1 MFRGIRF
8 VPDTTT
14 IDFIGKRMIGML
26 LSGLLVAVSLISL
39 SVQGL
44 NFGIDFAGG
53 LLIEARTQQEANL
66 SDMRQRLNSLGLGDV
81 AITGIGDTGR
91 DVMIRVPKQAGD
103 EEAQMAAL
111 NAVRGALD
119 ADVDYRRTEVVGP
132 KVGQELV
139 RDGAL
144 AVGLAILIISAYI
157 WFRFEWQ
164 FGVGA
169 LVATI
174 HDVIVTLGV
183 YSLFQIDFDLTT
195 VAALLT
201 IAGYSIN
208 DTVVNYDR
216 VRENLRRYKTTTLG
230 DLINISLN
238 QVLSRTI
245 LTSGTTLIAV
255 LAILIFGGPVLRG
268 FAIGLTW
275 GIVIGTFSS
284 IYVAMPLL
292 LYTGV
297 RREGDSDGD
306 AEPYADAEKAA
317 EGDAGARG

>member
-1 MFRGIRF
+1 MFRGIRL

-14 IDFIGKRMIGML
+14 IDFIGKRMPAMA
-26 LSGLLVAVSLISL
+26 LSGLLILACLVSL
-39 SVQGL
+39 VFQGL

-53 LLIEARTQQEANL
+53 LLIEARTQQEADL
-66 SDMRQRLNSLGLGDV
+66 GDMRQRLNGLGLGEV
-81 AITGIGDTGR
+81 SITRIGDAGR
-91 DVMIRVPKQAGD
+91 DVMIRVPKQEGE

-111 NAVRGALD
+111 NAVKGALD
-119 ADVDYRRTEVVGP
+119 QTVEYRRTELVGP
-132 KVGQELV
+132 KVGEELV

-144 AVGLAILIISAYI
+144 AVGLAILVISAYI
-157 WFRFEWQ
+157 WIRFEWQ

-169 LVATI
+169 LAATI
-174 HDVIVTLGV
+174 HDVIATLGIF
-183 YSLFQIDFDLTT
+183 SLFQIDFDLTT

-245 LTSGTTLIAV
+245 LTSGTTLVAV
-255 LAILIFGGPVLRG
+255 LAILFFGGPVLRG

-297 RREGDSDGD
+297 RREADEDPFAEAGGDSRPGS
-306 AEPYADAEKAA
+306 
-317 EGDAGARG
+317 EGEVKG

>member
-1 MFRGIRF
+1 MFRGIRL

-14 IDFIGKRMIGML
+14 IDFIGKRMIAMA
-26 LSGLLVAVSLISL
+26 LSGLLILACLVSL
-39 SVQGL
+39 VTQGL

-53 LLIEARTQQEANL
+53 LLIEARTEQQADL
-66 SDMRQRLNSLGLGDV
+66 SDMRQRLNALGLGDV

-91 DVMIRVPKQAGD
+91 DVMIRVPKQPGE

-111 NAVRGALD
+111 NAVKAELGTG
-119 ADVDYRRTEVVGP
+119 VEFRRTEVVGP
-132 KVGQELV
+132 KVGEELV

-144 AVGLAILIISAYI
+144 AVGLAILVISAYI
-157 WFRFEWQ
+157 WIRFEWQ

-174 HDVIVTLGV
+174 HDVIATLGI

-216 VRENLRRYKTTTLG
+216 VRENLRRYKTTTLA

-245 LTSGTTLIAV
+245 LTSGTTLVAV
-255 LAILIFGGPVLRG
+255 LAILFFGGPVLRG

-297 RREGDSDGD
+297 RRESEED
-306 AEPYADAEKAA
+306 PFT
-317 EGDAGARG
+317 EGEQQQPDAGGKAKG

>member
-8 VPDTTT
+8 VPDTTRV
-14 IDFIGKRMIGML
+14 DFIGKRLIGMV
-26 LSGLLVAVSLISL
+26 LSGVLILACLVSLA
-39 SVQGL
+39 VQGL

-53 LLIEARTQQEANL
+53 LLIEARTEQEADL
-66 SDMRQRLNSLGLGDV
+66 GDMRRELNALGLGEV
-81 AITGIGDTGR
+81 SITRIGDTGR
-91 DVMIRVPKQAGD
+91 DVMIRVPKQAGE

-111 NAVRGALD
+111 NAVKGALGQG
-119 ADVDYRRTEVVGP
+119 VEYRRTELVGP
-132 KVGQELV
+132 KVGEELV

-144 AVGLAILIISAYI
+144 AVGLAILVISAYI
-157 WFRFEWQ
+157 WIRFEWQ

-174 HDVIVTLGV
+174 HDVIATLGV
-183 YSLFQIDFDLTT
+183 FSLFQIDFDLTT

-201 IAGYSIN
+201 VAGYSIN

-216 VRENLRRYKTTTLG
+216 VRENLRRYKSTTLG

-245 LTSGTTLIAV
+245 LTSGTTLVAV

-297 RREGDSDGD
+297 RRESDEDPFTEAAGQQSGD
-306 AEPYADAEKAA
+306 
-317 EGDAGARG
+317 EGEEAKG

>member
-8 VPDTTT
+8 FPDTTT
-14 IDFIGKRMIGML
+14 IDFIGKRLIGML
-26 LSGLLVAVSLISL
+26 LAGVLVVVCLISL
-39 SVQGL
+39 AVQGL
-44 NFGIDFAGG
+44 NFGIDFSGG
-53 LLIEARTQQEANL
+53 LLIEARTQREADL
-66 SDMRQRLNSLGLGDV
+66 SDMRQRLNALGLGDV
-81 AITGIGDTGR
+81 AITGIGDTGH

-103 EEAQMAAL
+103 EEAQMVAL

-132 KVGQELV
+132 KVGEELV

-174 HDVIVTLGV
+174 HDVIVTLGI

-255 LAILIFGGPVLRG
+255 LAILFFGGPVLRG

-297 RREGDSDGD
+297 RREGEGGEDD
-306 AEPYADAEKAA
+306 PFADAEKAA
-317 EGDAGARG
+317 EGESTAKG

>member
-1 MFRGIRF
+1 MFRGIRL

-14 IDFIGKRMIGML
+14 IDFIGKRMIAMA
-26 LSGLLVAVSLISL
+26 LSGLLILACLVSL
-39 SVQGL
+39 VTQGL

-53 LLIEARTQQEANL
+53 LLIEARTEQQADL
-66 SDMRQRLNSLGLGDV
+66 GDMRQRLNALGLGDV

-91 DVMIRVPKQAGD
+91 DIMIRVPKQPGE

-111 NAVRGALD
+111 NAVKAELGTG
-119 ADVDYRRTEVVGP
+119 VEFRRTEVVGP
-132 KVGQELV
+132 KVGEELV

-144 AVGLAILIISAYI
+144 AVGLAILVISAYI
-157 WFRFEWQ
+157 WIRFEWQ

-174 HDVIVTLGV
+174 HDVIATLGI

-216 VRENLRRYKTTTLG
+216 VRENLRRYKTTTLA

-245 LTSGTTLIAV
+245 LTSGTTLVAV
-255 LAILIFGGPVLRG
+255 LAILFFGGPVLRG

-297 RREGDSDGD
+297 RRESEED
-306 AEPYADAEKAA
+306 PFT
-317 EGDAGARG
+317 EGEQQPDAGGNAKG

>member
-1 MFRGIRF
+1 MFRGIRL

-14 IDFIGKRMIGML
+14 IDFIGKRMIAMA
-26 LSGLLVAVSLISL
+26 LSGLLILACLVSL
-39 SVQGL
+39 VTQGL

-53 LLIEARTQQEANL
+53 LLIEARTEQQADL
-66 SDMRQRLNSLGLGDV
+66 SDMRQRLNALGLGDV

-91 DVMIRVPKQAGD
+91 DVMIRVPKQPGE

-111 NAVRGALD
+111 NAVKGELGTG
-119 ADVDYRRTEVVGP
+119 VEFRRTEVVGP
-132 KVGQELV
+132 KVGEELV

-144 AVGLAILIISAYI
+144 AVGLAILVISAYI
-157 WFRFEWQ
+157 WIRFEWQ

-174 HDVIVTLGV
+174 HDVIATLGI

-216 VRENLRRYKTTTLG
+216 VRENLRRYKTTTLA

-245 LTSGTTLIAV
+245 LTSGTTLVAV
-255 LAILIFGGPVLRG
+255 LAILFFGGPVLRG

-297 RREGDSDGD
+297 RRESDED
-306 AEPYADAEKAA
+306 PFT
-317 EGDAGARG
+317 EGEQQPDAGGKAKG